1 MWKNF
6 YLNTKGSLS
15 VFFGV
20 ALMLIV
26 IAVGVAVDFSR
37 VESVDEKSQNLADSM
52 VLAAAGALAEGKSQ
66 NEARSIAEEAFKTNS
81 ANIGA
86 NVSFDQHSI
95 SIAKHRDYYE
105 LEAEIDGTIPA
116 AFVGIIGKQ
125 QLPFRSIATSEV
137 ELKSV
142 EIAIVAD
149 VSWSMAAG
157 KIEPM
162 KAAINDFL
170 DVIYPHPSLRSTRTV
185 SIIPYADTVH
195 FGGAYRH
202 WLNPDDPPTA
212 VTRYRADGTS
222 YISYEYLT
230 PRNSQLYDG
239 CFQHEP
245 NSQIQTGR
253 ASSLR
258 PGQYLSF
265 IQTIAAGAPLC
276 PPSQSAV
283 QLFQSDPRQLKR
295 FVNNLELGF
304 GTSTDVGAVWGWR
317 ALSPSWQRN
326 FRQGSYPRPFSDE
339 NVKHLIILTD
349 GKTNRSD
356 LVGDGVN
363 AGGVNREPAT
373 SNLVRLCQN
382 IIREDKIHL
391 TTIAYGFT
399 VKEAEMRPILE
410 KCVSKEGEFY
420 EAGTKNVS
428 HVLAAVAKKVSPIR
442 LVN

>member
-1 MWKNF
+1 MWMKF
-6 YLNTKGSLS
+6 FLNTKGSLS

-37 VESVDEKSQNLADSM
+37 VESADNNSQDLADSM
-52 VLAAAGALAEGKSQ
+52 VLAAAGALAEGRSQ
-66 NEARSIAEEAFKTNS
+66 NEAREFAEDAFKANS
-81 ANIGA
+81 ANVGA
-86 NVSFDQHSI
+86 HVSFNQHSI
-95 SIAKHRDYYE
+95 SITKHRNYYE
-105 LEAEIDGTIPA
+105 LEAEVDGYIPA

-162 KAAINDFL
+162 KKAINEFL
-170 DVIYPHPSLRSTRTV
+170 DIIYPHPSLRSTRKV

-195 FGGAYRH
+195 FGGGYRH
-202 WLNPDDPPTA
+202 WLKPDDPPTA
-212 VTRYRADGTS
+212 VTRTRADGST
-222 YISYEYLT
+222 YISYEYLK
-230 PRNSQLYDG
+230 PRNSQLYQG

-245 NSQIQTGR
+245 SGQIQTGR
-253 ASSLR
+253 AGYLQ
-258 PGQYLSF
+258 PGRYLSY
-265 IQTIAAGAPLC
+265 IQSYAAGAPLC

-283 QLFQSDPRQLKR
+283 QLFQSDPRKLKSY
-295 FVNNLELGF
+295 VNNLELGF
-304 GTSTDVGAVWGWR
+304 GTSTDIGAVWGWR
-317 ALSPSWQRN
+317 ALSPSWQRQ
-326 FRQGSYPRPFSDE
+326 FRKGRYPLSFSDE

-373 SNLVRLCQN
+373 SNLISLCQN

-399 VKEAEMRPILE
+399 DKEAEMRPILE